1 MNCRRTAGFRTGS
14 GVWTSRKE
22 RRMGELFAKAL
33 YSGVGHFALLFLL
46 LPAGLIFLGY
56 VVWIVIETVRTL
68 RRK

>member
-1 MNCRRTAGFRTGS
+1 
-14 GVWTSRKE
+14 
-22 RRMGELFAKAL
+22 MGELFAKAL